1 MRMKRSGR
9 VSLVL
14 IAAVAIV
21 AAVVALFMLA
31 GDSPSGVAGRFLS
44 ALAKGDTKTL
54 AELSYME
61 GLSQSQI
68 EAKWKATHDSSK
80 YWVFAYAIKDV
91 KEQDANNATVNLDW
105 VKDKDGANLDLSTR
119 ANTKTWRRPINSCSR
134 SSRSPTMNSRP
145 VSAGPVRS
153 SPT

>member
-1 MRMKRSGR
+1 MYGEVKRMRMKRSGR

-14 IAAVAIV
+14 IAALAIV

-61 GLSQSQI
+61 GLSQSEI
-68 EAKWKATHDSSK
+68 ESKWKATHDSSK

-105 VKDKDGANLDLSTR
+105 VKDIAGVSPEEGKAELPMVKREGKWLVDVRAISRNLYPFL
-119 ANTKTWRRPINSCSR
+119 PQ
-134 SSRSPTMNSRP
+134 
-145 VSAGPVRS
+145 
-153 SPT
+153 